1 MAGKQYDFGGW
12 ATKNDLLCADGRVIR
27 KDAFKHND
35 QLKVP
40 LAWHHG
46 GKSDPDN
53 ILGHA
58 ILENRDE
65 GVYAYCSFNN
75 TPRAL
80 KTKEL
85 IRHGDI
91 ESLSIYANDLVE
103 ELTEKVR
110 NVVQGNIREVS
121 LVMAG
126 ANPGAFIDDIA
137 FAHDIDS
144 DDHIDEAVIYTG
156 ESLELSH
163 SDDSK
168 TKTELEHYG
177 VPGMKRG
184 VRNDKSADSSADA
197 GAGGGDDEEGP
208 LEELG
213 GLVDDAFDDLKK
225 GLTGASDEVSKA
237 VTGAFKS
244 LVDGINTIMTQTKW
258 TQRTGRTVDVDKSD
272 SKGFNEALR
281 RGDTVTIRG
290 SDKKARHSAIQ
301 ELIENSLT
309 HEDPEKRIVLET
321 EHGEIDVLEVYHSLT
336 DEQKTIYST
345 LMMDALNPDELQH
358 DLQSE
363 MADIYN
369 TMTDE
374 QKLVLHTIVGLA
386 LETDEDTA
394 TDDQTE
400 DVKHST
406 EGAEVANV
414 FDKED
419 EKIVTGTTLSHDD
432 MVGIISQ
439 GRKVGSLR
447 EAVEGYALQHGINN
461 IDILFPDAK
470 DVTATPDFV
479 KRRTEWVSVV
489 MDGTRHTPFSR
500 IRSKTADLTLDEARA
515 KGYVK
520 GTRKREEFFAV
531 AKRETTPQTVYKKQK
546 LHRDDVLDITD
557 FDVIVWLKAE
567 MRIMLD
573 EEIARAI
580 LIGDGRSNAS
590 DDKISES
597 HIRPILTDDELFV
610 TTILV
615 QLADANSSYEEVV
628 DALTLNRKHYR
639 GSGNPTFFC
648 SETVLAHMLLI
659 KDTIGRRI
667 YPTPNDLAAALRVK
681 SIVAVEVMEEE
692 SDLIGILVNLSDY
705 TVGSDKGGSIA
716 FFDDFDIDYNLQKYL
731 IETRLSGAL
740 VKAKS
745 ALVVKKAGA
754 GLVLV
759 VPTVPTFD
767 PEENEISIPTDANVV
782 YRNKANGSTLT
793 QGSTVAVTSGNSPYT
808 VIATPAAGKYFETNA
823 DDEWTFV
830 LVEDE
835 E

>member
-163 SDDSK
+163 SDDSAEENVSVD
-168 TKTELEHYG
+168 TKDTSSVSVDAESTEI
-177 VPGMKRG
+177 
-184 VRNDKSADSSADA
+184 
-197 GAGGGDDEEGP
+197 
-208 LEELG
+208 
-213 GLVDDAFDDLKK
+213 DLK
-225 GLTGASDEVSKA
+225 
-237 VTGAFKS
+237 
-244 LVDGINTIMTQTKW
+244 
-258 TQRTGRTVDVDKSD
+258 
-272 SKGFNEALR
+272 
-281 RGDTVTIRG
+281 
-290 SDKKARHSAIQ
+290 HSNIL
-301 ELIENSLT
+301 ELIEQSLT

-321 EHGEIDVLEVYHSLT
+321 ENGEIAPLEVYHSLT

-767 PEENEISIPTDANVV
+767 PEANEISIPTDANVV

-830 LVEDE
+830 LVEE
-835 E
+835 

>member
-163 SDDSK
+163 SDDSAEENVSVD
-168 TKTELEHYG
+168 TKDTSSVSVDAESTEI
-177 VPGMKRG
+177 
-184 VRNDKSADSSADA
+184 
-197 GAGGGDDEEGP
+197 
-208 LEELG
+208 
-213 GLVDDAFDDLKK
+213 DLK
-225 GLTGASDEVSKA
+225 
-237 VTGAFKS
+237 
-244 LVDGINTIMTQTKW
+244 
-258 TQRTGRTVDVDKSD
+258 
-272 SKGFNEALR
+272 
-281 RGDTVTIRG
+281 
-290 SDKKARHSAIQ
+290 HSNIL
-301 ELIENSLT
+301 ELIEQSLT

-321 EHGEIDVLEVYHSLT
+321 ENGEIAPLEVYHSLT

-745 ALVVKKAGA
+745 ALVVKKADA
-754 GLVLV
+754 SLVLV

>member
-163 SDDSK
+163 SDDSAEENVSVD
-168 TKTELEHYG
+168 TKDTSSVSVDAESTEI
-177 VPGMKRG
+177 
-184 VRNDKSADSSADA
+184 
-197 GAGGGDDEEGP
+197 
-208 LEELG
+208 
-213 GLVDDAFDDLKK
+213 DLK
-225 GLTGASDEVSKA
+225 
-237 VTGAFKS
+237 
-244 LVDGINTIMTQTKW
+244 
-258 TQRTGRTVDVDKSD
+258 
-272 SKGFNEALR
+272 
-281 RGDTVTIRG
+281 
-290 SDKKARHSAIQ
+290 HSNIL
-301 ELIENSLT
+301 ELIEQSLT

-321 EHGEIDVLEVYHSLT
+321 ENGEIAPLEVYHSLT

-515 KGYVK
+515 KGFVK

-745 ALVVKKAGA
+745 ALVVKKADA
-754 GLVLV
+754 SLVLV

>member
-163 SDDSK
+163 SDDSAEENVSVD
-168 TKTELEHYG
+168 TKDTSSVSVDAESTEI
-177 VPGMKRG
+177 
-184 VRNDKSADSSADA
+184 
-197 GAGGGDDEEGP
+197 
-208 LEELG
+208 
-213 GLVDDAFDDLKK
+213 DLK
-225 GLTGASDEVSKA
+225 
-237 VTGAFKS
+237 
-244 LVDGINTIMTQTKW
+244 
-258 TQRTGRTVDVDKSD
+258 
-272 SKGFNEALR
+272 
-281 RGDTVTIRG
+281 
-290 SDKKARHSAIQ
+290 HSNIL
-301 ELIENSLT
+301 ELIEQSLT

-321 EHGEIDVLEVYHSLT
+321 ENGEIAPLEVYHSLT

-515 KGYVK
+515 KGFVK

-754 GLVLV
+754 SLVLV

-767 PEENEISIPTDANVV
+767 PEANEISIPTDANVV

-793 QGSTVAVTSGNSPYT
+793 QGSIVAVTSGNSPYT

>member
-163 SDDSK
+163 SDDSAEENVSVD
-168 TKTELEHYG
+168 TKDTSSVSVDAESTEI
-177 VPGMKRG
+177 
-184 VRNDKSADSSADA
+184 
-197 GAGGGDDEEGP
+197 
-208 LEELG
+208 
-213 GLVDDAFDDLKK
+213 DLK
-225 GLTGASDEVSKA
+225 
-237 VTGAFKS
+237 
-244 LVDGINTIMTQTKW
+244 
-258 TQRTGRTVDVDKSD
+258 
-272 SKGFNEALR
+272 
-281 RGDTVTIRG
+281 
-290 SDKKARHSAIQ
+290 HSNIL
-301 ELIENSLT
+301 ELIEQSLT

-321 EHGEIDVLEVYHSLT
+321 ENGEIAPLEVYHSLT

-745 ALVVKKAGA
+745 ALVVKKADA
-754 GLVLV
+754 SLVLV

-767 PEENEISIPTDANVV
+767 PEVNEISIPTDANVV

-830 LVEDE
+830 LVEE
-835 E
+835 

>member
-163 SDDSK
+163 SDDSAEENVSVD
-168 TKTELEHYG
+168 TKDTSSVSVDAESTEI
-177 VPGMKRG
+177 
-184 VRNDKSADSSADA
+184 
-197 GAGGGDDEEGP
+197 
-208 LEELG
+208 
-213 GLVDDAFDDLKK
+213 DLK
-225 GLTGASDEVSKA
+225 
-237 VTGAFKS
+237 
-244 LVDGINTIMTQTKW
+244 
-258 TQRTGRTVDVDKSD
+258 
-272 SKGFNEALR
+272 
-281 RGDTVTIRG
+281 
-290 SDKKARHSAIQ
+290 HSNIL
-301 ELIENSLT
+301 ELIEQSLT

-321 EHGEIDVLEVYHSLT
+321 ENGEIAPLEVYHSLT

-515 KGYVK
+515 KGFVK

-793 QGSTVAVTSGNSPYT
+793 QGSIVAVTSGNSPYT